1 MKDSVPSQLDPALP
15 PAAILAALEPAAQR
29 LVVAVRTLYAGCWE
43 DCAEDLRR
51 RRAGRPYLYRLNLG
65 LDDELGW
72 LHRLAAYE
80 SARGESFDVDD
91 LPLET
96 NR

>member
-1 MKDSVPSQLDPALP
+1 MSAVAQFDPALP
-15 PAAILAALEPAAQR
+15 PAVVYNQLESRAQR
-29 LVVAVRTLYAGCWE
+29 LVIAVRTLYAGSWD
-43 DCAEDLRR
+43 DCAEDIRR
-51 RRAGRPYLYRLNLG
+51 RRAGKPYLYRLNLG

-80 SARGESFDVDD
+80 TARGETFELDA

-96 NR
+96 TR